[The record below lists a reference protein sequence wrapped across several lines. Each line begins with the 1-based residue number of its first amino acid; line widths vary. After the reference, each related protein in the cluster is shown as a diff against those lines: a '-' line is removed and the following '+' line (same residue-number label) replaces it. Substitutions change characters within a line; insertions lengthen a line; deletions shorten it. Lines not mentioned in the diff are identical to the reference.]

1 MKVLAISGL
10 LIAVSIAGFALFQDN
25 TLNWKREAQKMVNT
39 QLIPRGITDS
49 AVLQA
54 MLRTPRHL
62 FVPPKVRY
70 LAYGDHPL
78 PIGYGQTISQPYIV
92 ALMTQLLELKGD
104 EKVLEIGTGSGYQA
118 AILAQIVDSV
128 YTIEIVKPLC
138 DQARKRLDSMGY
150 KNVVIVCGDGYKGL
164 PQYAPFD
171 RIIVTAAPPQV
182 PHALLKQLKTGGIM
196 VIPVGTTF
204 QKLIRIHKKDDS
216 TYVYEDIIP
225 VRFVPMVKEKENN

>member
-1 MKVLAISGL
+1 MRAVCVLGILIGIVGSGY
-10 LIAVSIAGFALFQDN
+10 VLFQN
-25 TLNWKREAQKMVNT
+25 SQGAWREKAERMVKT
-39 QLIPRGITDS
+39 QLVPRGITDS
-49 AVLQA
+49 VVLQA
-54 MLRTPRHL
+54 MLNTPRHL
-62 FVPPKVRY
+62 FVPPKVRH

-92 ALMTQLLELKGD
+92 ALMTQLLELKGN

-138 DQARKRLDSMGY
+138 EQARKRLDSMGY
-150 KNVVIVCGDGYKGL
+150 KNVVVVCGDGYKGL

-171 RIIVTAAPPQV
+171 RIIVTAAPPEV
-182 PHALLKQLKTGGIM
+182 PKALLEQLKPGGIM
-196 VIPVGTTF
+196 VLPVGTTF

-216 TYVYEDIIP
+216 TYVSEDIIP
-225 VRFVPMVKEKENN
+225 VRFVPMIKQEE

>member
-1 MKVLAISGL
+1 MRGIL
-10 LIAVSIAGFALFQDN
+10 LGMVVGIMVGAGFVLWQDKN
-25 TLNWKREAQKMVNT
+25 NNWKQEAKNMVNT

-49 AVLQA
+49 AVIKA
-54 MLRTPRHL
+54 MLNTPRHL
-62 FVPPKVRY
+62 FVPQNIRH

-92 ALMTQLLELKGD
+92 ALMTQLLELQGN

-118 AILAQIVDSV
+118 AILAQLVDSV

-138 DQARKRLDSMGY
+138 EQARRRLDSMGY
-150 KNVVIVCGDGYKGL
+150 KNVIVVCGDGYKGL

-171 RIIVTAAPPQV
+171 RIIVTAAPPNV
-182 PHALLKQLKTGGIM
+182 PEALLEQLKPGGIM

-204 QKLIRIHKKDDS
+204 QKLVRILKKDDS

-225 VRFVPMVKEKENN
+225 VRFVPMVPGGEE